1 MNITNDG
8 QDDDDDDDAS
18 DDNDDDDPVVY
29 DPDGHDHD
37 DARVKGMQLIR

>member
-1 MNITNDG
+1 MMMMLQMIMMM
-8 QDDDDDDDAS
+8 DDT
-18 DDNDDDDPVVY
+18 VVY